1 MITGDLVKCNR
12 TGSLGIITKI
22 ADANPHTGNTEWIY
36 HILWTE
42 PKSPGA
48 SPHDRRR
55 ADDFGALAWA
65 SAENFT
71 PIPDEEY
78 AV

>member
-1 MITGDLVKCNR
+1 MITGDLVRCNR
-12 TGSLGIITKI
+12 TDTLGVITKI
-22 ADANPHTGNTEWIY
+22 ADENPHTRSTEWVY

-42 PKSPGA
+42 HSFFDREDNGFLSWECLGA
-48 SPHDRRR
+48 
-55 ADDFGALAWA
+55 
-65 SAENFT
+65 FT

>member
-42 PKSPGA
+42 PKSYEAPPYTGEG
-48 SPHDRRR
+48 DT
-55 ADDFGALAWA
+55 LAWA

-78 AV
+78 AA

>member
-22 ADANPHTGNTEWIY
+22 ADANPHTGNTEWVY

-42 PKSPGA
+42 PKSYSYEEPSGTLQW
-48 SPHDRRR
+48 SR
-55 ADDFGALAWA
+55 
-65 SAENFT
+65 AENFT

-78 AV
+78 AA